1 MKNKSY
7 QIGDLLYHP
16 SKRTGSKYAIVMD
29 VFSAR
34 HKPMHPCCGVPG
46 FGVIWMDHPG
56 DVYEFATDE
65 WCETDKG
72 FRLLAKAKE
81 VTNAK

>member
-1 MKNKSY
+1 MSLEKIKSY

-16 SKRTGSKYAIVMD
+16 KKGTGSKYAVVVD

-34 HKPMHPCCGVPG
+34 NKPMHPCCGVPG
-46 FGVIWMDHPG
+46 FGIIWMDTPG
-56 DVYEFATDE
+56 DIYEFETDE

-72 FRLLAKAKE
+72 FQLAAS
-81 VTNAK
+81 V